1 MERYL
6 KIGAVN
12 VKHNLGLH
20 ILVCVLLALLAPAFM
35 GTRNLQEADVA
46 KIMEVYLS
54 LMGIILLV
62 PVFLPDINRD
72 IRDLIYSKKEPVPVL
87 HFIRVLEALAVM
99 AVIGI
104 LFLTLLKSEG
114 CQFDFGNMFYTLMA
128 NGMFL
133 GGMGM
138 FMFAVF
144 DQRVF
149 AYMIPLVY
157 YVMNYG
163 AGKDK
168 LGKFWLFS
176 MQRGS
181 IEEKHFLI
189 SFGILFL
196 LGAIATIKLKT
207 LRRK

>member
-6 KIGAVN
+6 KIGTVN

-20 ILVCVLLALLAPAFM
+20 ILVCVLLALLAPLFM
-35 GTRNLQEADVA
+35 GTRNLQQADVA

-54 LMGIILLV
+54 LIGIILLV
-62 PVFLPDINRD
+62 PVFLPDMNRD
-72 IRDLIYSKKEPVPVL
+72 IRDLIYSKKEPMPVL
-87 HFIRVLEALAVM
+87 HFIRVLEALVVM

-104 LFLTLLKSEG
+104 LFLTLLKSED
-114 CQFDFGNMFYTLMA
+114 CQFDLGNMLYTLMA
-128 NGMFL
+128 NGIFL

-138 FMFAVF
+138 FAFAVF
-144 DQRVF
+144 DQPVF

-176 MQRGS
+176 MQAGS
-181 IEEKHFLI
+181 IEEKHYLI
-189 SFGILFL
+189 SFGIIFVVS
-196 LGAIATIKLKT
+196 AIVVGKVKT